1 MPVDDT
7 LPDLTSAWAL
17 IESAADRF
25 DGARMLVDDRDRDW
39 TFAQYRDA
47 CSRVAARLVADG
59 ISTSSTVSW
68 QLPTTIEAVVLL
80 GALARLGV
88 RQNPLIPVLR
98 RGELEPILRQVRPD
112 LIVVPKV
119 WRGFDHQ
126 TMAEELAS
134 LTGARVW
141 ALELD
146 GVIDSLTGGEAQALP
161 APPESAASQWV
172 YSSSGST
179 AHPKTILHT
188 DESVVASAGAQLVQF
203 DLGPSDLFPISF
215 PVSHI
220 GGMASLVTSWVRG
233 TQLMLDSTFD
243 PTSSPQRMSRHGA
256 TVLGSATP
264 FFLAFLAAQR
274 LHGREPLFPGLRF
287 CMGGGAPIPTGLHA
301 QVIDELGGA
310 GIFNG
315 YGLTEC
321 PILGYPTPQSPP
333 ELIDASAFVPAPAVD
348 IKILDPNGEQVP
360 DGTQGELWTKG
371 PQSLLGYLDPDLTA
385 SLIDDAGFVSTGD
398 LAVRSGGHVRITGR
412 LKDVIIRNGENISAI
427 EVETALA
434 NLPDIAEVA
443 VVGLPDP
450 RSGERVCAVVVPTET
465 DRPPTL
471 EDLATACA
479 EAGLAKFKTPEQIR
493 IVGGL
498 PRSPMGKLVKASI
511 LELIQDP
518 NTHASPQSA
527 QEKD

>member
-25 DGARMLVDDRDRDW
+25 DGTRMLVDDRDRDW

-47 CSRVAARLVADG
+47 CSSVAARLVADG

-112 LIVVPKV
+112 
-119 WRGFDHQ
+119 
-126 TMAEELAS
+126 
-134 LTGARVW
+134 
-141 ALELD
+141 
-146 GVIDSLTGGEAQALP
+146 
-161 APPESAASQWV
+161 
-172 YSSSGST
+172 
-179 AHPKTILHT
+179 
-188 DESVVASAGAQLVQF
+188 
-203 DLGPSDLFPISF
+203 
-215 PVSHI
+215 
-220 GGMASLVTSWVRG
+220 
-233 TQLMLDSTFD
+233 
-243 PTSSPQRMSRHGA
+243 
-256 TVLGSATP
+256 
-264 FFLAFLAAQR
+264 
-274 LHGREPLFPGLRF
+274 
-287 CMGGGAPIPTGLHA
+287 
-301 QVIDELGGA
+301 
-310 GIFNG
+310 
-315 YGLTEC
+315 GLTEC